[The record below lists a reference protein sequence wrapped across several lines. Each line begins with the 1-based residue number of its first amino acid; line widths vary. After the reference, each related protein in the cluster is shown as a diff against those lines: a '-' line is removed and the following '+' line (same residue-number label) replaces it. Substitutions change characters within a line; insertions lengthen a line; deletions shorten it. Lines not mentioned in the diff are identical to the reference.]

1 MRNGVDGGL
10 VMVLSNLFPERD
22 MKDLLVIHYSRTG
35 TARTVA
41 ETLAHLGEGHIGQIL
56 DERPRNGLAGDVRCI
71 VDQLMHRAPAVR
83 YSGPNPNRFRH
94 IVLVAPVWMRRLAS
108 PMTSFLR
115 GNRLPTVKIACV
127 TVMAREGGFTAM
139 QELSDLLPSPLSA
152 DLVLLQQQVMNGE
165 AMPRL
170 TRFID
175 EFLADD
181 AVAAQRQAELSPNA
195 T

>member
-1 MRNGVDGGL
+1 
-10 VMVLSNLFPERD
+10 

-41 ETLAHLGEGHIGQIL
+41 ETLAHLGEGHIGQVL
-56 DERPRNGLAGDVRCI
+56 DERPRIGFAGDVRCV

-115 GNRLPTVKIACV
+115 GNRLPEVKIACV

-152 DLVLLQQQVMNGE
+152 DLVLLQQQVLNGE

-170 TRFID
+170 IRFI
-175 EFLADD
+175 EQFLADD
-181 AVAAQRQAELSPNA
+181 AVAAQPPADLSPSGA
-195 T
+195 

>member
-1 MRNGVDGGL
+1 
-10 VMVLSNLFPERD
+10 

-41 ETLAHLGEGHIGQIL
+41 ETLAHLGGGHIGQIL
-56 DERPRNGLAGDVRCI
+56 DERPRIGLAGDLRCV
-71 VDQLMHRAPAVR
+71 VDQLMHRAPVVR

-115 GNRLPTVKIACV
+115 GNRLPEVKIACV
-127 TVMAREGGFTAM
+127 TVMAREGGFAAM

-170 TRFID
+170 ARFID

-181 AVAAQRQAELSPNA
+181 AVAAQRQTELSPNA
-195 T
+195 A